1 MSSSRLSPFR
11 RFMFAT
17 ILAGLVVVYLELLL
31 QVFYYATVGDF
42 LFRRALPPIY
52 AADPV
57 RCYRVAS
64 NLEYVHRTNEFTID
78 VFTNSLGMRTDASH
92 REYAIDKPDD
102 VYRILVT
109 GPSFAFGWG
118 ANYEDIFPTLIEK
131 VLRVPG
137 KRVEV
142 MNLGTPSQGSA
153 HQLCWIQ
160 KVGHVYR
167 PDMVL
172 HVSYGNEVNPVATEC
187 PVDLE
192 CPTIED
198 GQLVPARVD
207 KIVRAKAFV
216 KRFAL
221 VFYGYYAYNAV
232 VKPGPAPDATRSLYA
247 KSENAAGTEATFEEI
262 SETYASQAEFL
273 KSLLGPETDVA
284 FIYLPYSFAVHP
296 GDIVRFPG
304 VVPEDVPITRSRIQS
319 GIEAIERRGI
329 PILNALPA
337 LMDHA
342 AGHRLYYW
350 LDIHFTPDGNR
361 IVADIAVPFLQAIVD
376 RVSGANDS
384 TRATPRPVGP
394 DPAH

>member
-1 MSSSRLSPFR
+1 MSPARLSPLR
-11 RFMFAT
+11 RIVFAT

-78 VFTNSLGMRTDASH
+78 VFTNSLGMRTDARH
-92 REYAIDKPDD
+92 REYAVEKPDD

-118 ANYEDIFPTLIEK
+118 SNYEQIFPTLIEK
-131 VLRVPG
+131 GLRVPG

-167 PDMVL
+167 PDMVV
-172 HVSYGNEVNPVATEC
+172 HVSYGNEVNPVATGC
-187 PVDLE
+187 PLDLE

-198 GQLVPARVD
+198 GQLVPAGVD
-207 KIVRAKAFV
+207 TIARAKAFV

-232 VKPGPAPDATRSLYA
+232 VQPAPAPDATRSLYA
-247 KSENAAGTEATFEEI
+247 KGESATGMEI
-262 SETYASQAEFL
+262 SFDEIADTYAGQVDFL
-273 KSLLGPETDVA
+273 EALLGPETEVA

-296 GDIVRFPG
+296 EDIVRFPG
-304 VVPEDVPITRSRIQS
+304 LTPEDVPITRSRIQS
-319 GIEAIERRGI
+319 EIEAIDRRRI
-329 PILNALPA
+329 AILNTLPA
-337 LMDHA
+337 LMEEA

-350 LDIHFTPDGNR
+350 LDIHFTPEGNR
-361 IVADIAVPFLQAIVD
+361 VVGDLAIPFVQGIVD
-376 RVSGANDS
+376 KSLRNENL
-384 TRATPRPVGP
+384 ATLL
-394 DPAH
+394 H

>member
-1 MSSSRLSPFR
+1 M
-11 RFMFAT
+11 
-17 ILAGLVVVYLELLL
+17 
-31 QVFYYATVGDF
+31 
-42 LFRRALPPIY
+42 
-52 AADPV
+52 
-57 RCYRVAS
+57 
-64 NLEYVHRTNEFTID
+64 
-78 VFTNSLGMRTDASH
+78 
-92 REYAIDKPDD
+92 PDD
-102 VYRILVT
+102 RRRSARAGESRHNRTRQGLREAIRARILRLLRLQRGREA
-109 GPSFAFGWG
+109 GPRR
-118 ANYEDIFPTLIEK
+118 PT
-131 VLRVPG
+131 
-137 KRVEV
+137 
-142 MNLGTPSQGSA
+142 
-153 HQLCWIQ
+153 
-160 KVGHVYR
+160 R
-167 PDMVL
+167 P
-172 HVSYGNEVNPVATEC
+172 E
-187 PVDLE
+187 
-192 CPTIED
+192 
-198 GQLVPARVD
+198 
-207 KIVRAKAFV
+207 
-216 KRFAL
+216 
-221 VFYGYYAYNAV
+221 
-232 VKPGPAPDATRSLYA
+232 SLYA